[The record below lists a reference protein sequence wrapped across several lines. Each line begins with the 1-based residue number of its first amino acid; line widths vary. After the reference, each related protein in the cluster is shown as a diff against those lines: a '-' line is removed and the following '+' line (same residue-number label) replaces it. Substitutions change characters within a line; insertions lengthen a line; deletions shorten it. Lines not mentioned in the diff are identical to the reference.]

1 MALRVRRSVPITP
14 SLKRRCPRRAVVMNL
29 DALSTI
35 QSFLD
40 RQTLLA
46 CMLACRDLYLSGV
59 RFLLRFDTSLTTD
72 AHVESFAAFVARD
85 RRTRLHLLRHFS
97 LDFRDKTSASVPLA
111 KELLLDVLKYSPLLE
126 RLVIEGFTS
135 SLGDDTTVVRL
146 ITHLRHLKELH
157 ILVSRDTAPALL
169 SDLSAPVAKLDIHV
183 LDDLG
188 EPWEAMPMV
197 TRFTR
202 SLEELCLSALVTLTS
217 LPNRAV
223 FPRMHRLSL
232 NGAYFR
238 HVSPLL
244 YAFPNLNELYVA
256 YAHLHSHEIEETRA
270 TNIAAQAVRRWEKL
284 DDLSGVLRALYV
296 AAIEAD
302 VHKMS
307 IQLVDC
313 LETDIARLHAVLD
326 TTCPRVLNL
335 DFLLRLVRELPHMVP
350 IDAGKNLKALRLCIS
365 MAACT
370 PDMCAESIL
379 DGIYGLLAPFSS
391 LTHLTVRLF
400 CPDWSTDSR
409 EAYRDRVAA
418 FRGMEINSIAERIVE
433 EVPSLKHLMLDICP
447 GATLV
452 QENGPQLSSGRAA
465 EYWECRDEH
474 VALGEWAAGE
484 RIMADIGL

>member
-1 MALRVRRSVPITP
+1 MALRLRRSVPITP

-46 CMLACRDLYLSGV
+46 CMMTSKDLYHSGV

-72 AHVESFAAFVARD
+72 AHVQSFAAFVARD

-97 LDFRDKTSASVPLA
+97 LEISDTTSSAVPLA
-111 KELLLDVLKYSPLLE
+111 KDLLLDVLSYSPLLE
-126 RLVIEGFTS
+126 KLVIEGFTS

-188 EPWEAMPMV
+188 DPWEAMPMV

-217 LPNRAV
+217 LPNHAV

-238 HVSPLL
+238 HVAPLL
-244 YAFPNLNELYVA
+244 FAFPNLNELYVA
-256 YAHLHSHEIEETRA
+256 YAHLHQHEIEDTRA
-270 TNIAAQAVRRWEKL
+270 SNIAAQAVRRWEKL

-296 AAIEAD
+296 AAIDAD
-302 VHKMS
+302 VHRMS

-313 LETDIARLHAVLD
+313 LETDIMRLNAVLEP
-326 TTCPRVLNL
+326 TRPRVLNL
-335 DFLLRLVRELPHMVP
+335 DFLLRLVRELPNMIP
-350 IDAGKNLKALRLCIS
+350 EEAGKNLQALRLCIN

-418 FRGMEINSIAERIVE
+418 FRGMEIHSIAERVVE
-433 EVPSLKHLMLDICP
+433 EVPNLRHLMLDICP
-447 GATLV
+447 GATLT
-452 QENGPQLSSGRAA
+452 QTDGPQLSSGRAA
-465 EYWECRDEH
+465 EYWECREGQ
-474 VALGEWAAGE
+474 VALGEWAEGE
-484 RIMADIGL
+484 RLMTDVGL